1 MAGVRYTDLTYLELR
16 ELAPSVGAVLIPLG
30 CTEQQGPHLPVDFDA
45 WMIEHL
51 CLDIA
56 AWLKNEQGLTVLTM
70 PTLPFGPTP
79 EHVGFQYG
87 YVNLRQSTHEA
98 VVEDIL
104 ESLAAQGFER
114 LLVWRGCG
122 GHDLSRVVDEFNATH
137 EVAFACQPVIN
148 YGGIC
153 LAAFGG
159 PVPGGHA
166 DSFATSIRLHLDSER
181 VRTADIRRPRPEA
194 ITIDWSDP
202 LDFSAFSDTG
212 VIGDPT
218 RASKEAGAKI
228 WQLCVEEGARIV
240 LDVVG
245 GKKDIEQRFGWWSS
259 P

>member
-1 MAGVRYTDLTYLELR
+1 MTGVRYTDLTYLELR
-16 ELAPSVGAVLIPLG
+16 ELAPTVAAVLIPLG

-45 WMIEHL
+45 WMIKNL

-56 AWLKNEQGLTVLTM
+56 TCLRSDHGVTTLTM
-70 PTLPFGPTP
+70 PVLPFGPTP
-79 EHVGFQYG
+79 EHVGFRYG

-98 VVEDIL
+98 VVEDTL
-104 ESLAAQGFER
+104 ESLEAQGFEQ

-122 GHDLSRVVDEFNATH
+122 GHDLSRVIDEFNATH
-137 EVAFACQPVIN
+137 EAAFACQPVIN

-153 LAAFGG
+153 LAAFGEQ
-159 PVPGGHA
+159 VPGGHA
-166 DSFATSIRLHLDSER
+166 DSFATSIRLHLDSVR
-181 VRTADIRRPRPEA
+181 VRAAEIRKPRPEA

-228 WQLCVEEGARIV
+228 WELCIEEGVRII
-240 LDVVG
+240 LDVVA
-245 GKKDIEQRFGWWSS
+245 GKKDIEQRFGWWAAS
-259 P
+259 